1 VEEAKGFEPRLG
13 KANRGGKADLGARG
27 VLIAGFPDQLI
38 CARRS
43 IVSRRHSMGNFGGF
57 GPSTG
62 RTAEV
67 CESPETSVKMAT
79 MEVRSTPPVVLI
91 LSFTAAFLS
100 FVFGV
105 TFIYED
111 RETLG
116 AGLLILAAA
125 LVVAPIIWTIKNR

>member
-1 VEEAKGFEPRLG
+1 
-13 KANRGGKADLGARG
+13 
-27 VLIAGFPDQLI
+27 
-38 CARRS
+38 
-43 IVSRRHSMGNFGGF
+43 MGNFGGF